1 MAYVA
6 LADALNAARDDV
18 LREASG
24 SLRRGHLAHYEA
36 SGSEA
41 SRRRLS
47 DLFDLV
53 VECLAK
59 RALEPITEYA
69 NHVAEER
76 FDAGFGIAEVQ
87 TAFNMLE
94 EAIWH
99 VVIARLPADEIL
111 ESAGLIGTVL
121 GTGKDTLAR
130 TWVALATSQHVVSL
144 DLSAL
149 FEGRAN

>member
-1 MAYVA
+1 MALTEA
-6 LADALNAARDDV
+6 LSAAHDDIIQEASDAL
-18 LREASG
+18 E
-24 SLRRGHLAHYEA
+24 RGHLTHYEA
-36 SGSEA
+36 SGPEE

-59 RALEPITEYA
+59 RALDPITQYA
-69 NHVAEER
+69 TNVAEQR
-76 FDAGFGIAEVQ
+76 FAAGFGIAEVQ
-87 TAFNMLE
+87 TAFNVLE

-99 VVIARLPADEIL
+99 VVIAGLPAEEIL

-144 DLSAL
+144 DLAAL